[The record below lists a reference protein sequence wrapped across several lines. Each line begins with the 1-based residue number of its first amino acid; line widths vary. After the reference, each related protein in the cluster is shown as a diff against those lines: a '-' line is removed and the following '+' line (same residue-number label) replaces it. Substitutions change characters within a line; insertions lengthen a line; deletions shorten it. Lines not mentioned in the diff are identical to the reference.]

1 MECKCSEDT
10 DHYKPVKNLEGP
22 NQKNII
28 RKQFLWCKNWKDYHL
43 FSLAKKLG
51 VTIEKVQVDN
61 KVFGVVE
68 GLTGAVGMLQN
79 IVDNL
84 TVEPNTDDDTV
95 EPNTDDDTAVDGYL
109 ATTASHLAMIG
120 KAPL

>member
-1 MECKCSEDT
+1 MQ
-10 DHYKPVKNLEGP
+10 L
-22 NQKNII
+22 
-28 RKQFLWCKNWKDYHL
+28 
-43 FSLAKKLG
+43 
-51 VTIEKVQVDN
+51 DN
-61 KVFGVVE
+61 KVLCVVE
-68 GLTGAVGMLQN
+68 GLPGAVGMLQN